1 MFKSI
6 ITGLALGLGGYMIWR
21 YLNNSDTV
29 TTPDGEGMGWFDGVT
44 GDFMQMSNKVMPA
57 SGMRI
62 SFNGLAKIKQEEG
75 LMLVRY
81 DDATGKPLAKGQKP
95 QGYPTIGYGHKLG
108 TFEDLWVIAEVEAT
122 RLLVSDLVD
131 AESAVNRLVKV
142 PLKQNQYDAL
152 VSFVFNVGAGSFS
165 RSTMLKLLNERDY
178 QGAANQFP
186 AWRMSGGVVM
196 AGLVKRR
203 ANERA
208 LFLA

>member
-1 MFKSI
+1 MLKNI
-6 ITGLALGLGGYMIWR
+6 ITGLALGFGGYMIWR

-29 TTPDGEGMGWFDGVT
+29 TTPDGEGTGWLDGIT
-44 GDFMQMSNKVMPA
+44 GDFLQMSNTVMPA

-62 SFNGLAKIKQEEG
+62 SLNGLAKIKQEEG
-75 LMLVRY
+75 LKLVRY
-81 DDATGKPLAKGQKP
+81 DDATGQPLARGQKAK
-95 QGYPTIGYGHKLG
+95 GYPTIGYGHKLG
-108 TFEDLWVIAEVEAT
+108 TFEDLWTITEAEAT

-142 PLKQNQYDAL
+142 PLTQNQYDAL
-152 VSFVFNVGAGSFS
+152 VSFVFNVGSGAFS
-165 RSTMLKLLNERDY
+165 RSTLLKLLNAGDY